1 MKLLQVLLQPSQQF
15 RITRVK
21 TDACTRKQAGHSFLC
36 TRAHTRT
43 HVRSISAGDR
53 LFCRLHA
60 AATVAARAPRLCSR
74 SHGTAVSD
82 IPARQLCRGQLCHP
96 GPLAEFFSR
105 WLLGRFQLAFGGC
118 WATGQWSWAC
128 REAGQRVTQTCAL
141 SQVNPQL
148 CSNSSSVGRG
158 PVPQCHQHVASLICL
173 LAFLSAV
180 TDWKYPRAGPG
191 PPEAEPA
198 FGSQVPRAPGQGLI
212 WFACCSC
219 SQGEAFPL
227 LLAS

>member
-74 SHGTAVSD
+74 SHGTA
-82 IPARQLCRGQLCHP
+82 AEREKQGHKGAFRRLLGYP
-96 GPLAEFFSR
+96 GTRLL
-105 WLLGRFQLAFGGC
+105 WLLLWGTRK
-118 WATGQWSWAC
+118 
-128 REAGQRVTQTCAL
+128 
-141 SQVNPQL
+141 
-148 CSNSSSVGRG
+148 G
-158 PVPQCHQHVASLICL
+158 P
-173 LAFLSAV
+173 
-180 TDWKYPRAGPG
+180 
-191 PPEAEPA
+191 E
-198 FGSQVPRAPGQGLI
+198 
-212 WFACCSC
+212 
-219 SQGEAFPL
+219 
-227 LLAS
+227 